1 MHVHCRTIS
10 NGEAGREVGGG
21 GGGTRTTILLAAHVS
36 TFNVKYIHYLFI
48 KFLFIITA
56 VVT

>member
-1 MHVHCRTIS
+1 M
-10 NGEAGREVGGG
+10 GRLGGRQGGG
-21 GGGTRTTILLAAHVS
+21 GGNRTTILLAAHVS

-48 KFLFIITA
+48 KFLFIIMA